1 MTLLIVVI
9 VSFAIS
15 FVLGYGV
22 GQLLN
27 YVSDKR
33 DKHS

>member
-9 VSFAIS
+9 VSFAVS

-22 GQLLN
+22 GKLLN
-27 YVSDKR
+27 YVSDER
-33 DKHS
+33 DKRS